1 MKHFT
6 DPSFWDKYK
15 RLSPEIQKLA
25 SQNFELL
32 KSDPKHPSLH
42 FKRIRKYW
50 SVRVNKDVRAL
61 AVEAEDGFVWFWIG
75 GHNEYDLIINNKK
88 RPQLR

>member
-42 FKRIRKYW
+42 FKTVDNGKFH
-50 SVRVNKDVRAL
+50 SVRIGLYFRAL
-61 AVEAEDGFVWFWIG
+61 GLPVPDGVHWFWVG
-75 GHNEYDLIINNKK
+75 THGEYDHLVG
-88 RPQLR
+88 